1 MTHINNKLVDNPEL
15 LNQSLMLVTALN
27 PVVGYDK
34 AAEIAKKAYAEDI
47 TLREAAVALG
57 LMTAEEFDMHVRPT
71 DMLAPK
77 ANKKRKKKNK

>member
-1 MTHINNKLVDNPEL
+1 
-15 LNQSLMLVTALN
+15 MLVTALN

-57 LMTAEEFDMHVRPT
+57 VMTAEDFDRHVQPSE
-71 DMLAPK
+71 MVAPK
-77 ANKKRKKKNK
+77 PGGKKKKKSS